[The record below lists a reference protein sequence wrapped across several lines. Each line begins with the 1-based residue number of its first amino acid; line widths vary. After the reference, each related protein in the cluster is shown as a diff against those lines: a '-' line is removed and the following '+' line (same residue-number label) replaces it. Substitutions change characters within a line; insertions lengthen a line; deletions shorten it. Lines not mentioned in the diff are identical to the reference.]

1 MGTEPNDLT
10 LRGTVA
16 FTGRLASMA
25 RAEAF
30 DLVRQKGGTPRRGLT
45 KTTDVLIIG
54 QLGWPLLADGRP
66 SRSLRLAK
74 RYGVAIASE
83 QRFLEWV
90 GRATPDDQLK
100 TYTPAQLSALSGLPL
115 EVVEQLTEFGLL
127 DIRQE
132 HYGFRDLAAAR
143 QIAELFQSGVTLST
157 ITKSLHEIRKWLP
170 DAGLSNLRL
179 YPASSDAILIEHL
192 KGRTDKTGQFM
203 LPVSESKDEPDTLFD
218 QAQAAEEFEDLETAL
233 RLYRKTMKLDP
244 TDPAAPF
251 NLGNILR
258 SKGNKIEAE
267 VAYRAAI
274 KADPR
279 FTEAWY
285 NLAGLLEEQDRID
298 SAVDCLKRALNIDPN
313 YADAIFNLGLLLQS
327 MEDHAEAAACWRRYL
342 ALDTESPWAARAKK
356 ALKYC
361 EIHIA
366 QSS

>member
-30 DLVRQKGGTPRRGLT
+30 DLVRQKGGVPRRGLT
-45 KTTDVLIIG
+45 KTTDVLIVG

-66 SRSLRLAK
+66 SKSLHLAK
-74 RYGVAIASE
+74 KYGVAVASE

-90 GRATPDDQLK
+90 GKATPDDQLK
-100 TYTPAQLSALSGLPL
+100 TYTPTQISALSGLPP
-115 EVVEQLTEFGLL
+115 EVIEQLTEFGLL
-127 DIRQE
+127 DKRRG

-170 DAGLSNLRL
+170 DVGLSNLRL
-179 YPASSDAILIEHL
+179 YPASSDTILIAHL
-192 KGRTDKTGQFM
+192 KGQTDKVGQFM
-203 LPVSESKDEPDTLFD
+203 LPVGELRDQPDTLFE
-218 QAQAAEEFEDLETAL
+218 QAQAAEHAQDFETAL

-251 NLGNILR
+251 NVGNIL
-258 SKGNKIEAE
+258 SSTGKKIEAE
-267 VAYRAAI
+267 AAYRAAI

-285 NLAGLLEEQDRID
+285 NLAGLLEEQGRID
-298 SAVDCLKRALNIDPN
+298 SAVDCLKRVLNIDPN

-327 MEDHAEAAACWRRYL
+327 IENHAEAAACWRRYL
-342 ALDTESPWAARAKK
+342 KLDTESSWAARAKK

-361 EIHIA
+361 EMQIA

>member
-1 MGTEPNDLT
+1 MGTEPNELT

-30 DLVRQKGGTPRRGLT
+30 DLVRQKGGKPRRGVT
-45 KTTDVLIIG
+45 KTTDVLIVG
-54 QLGWPLLADGRP
+54 QMGWPLLADGLP
-66 SRSLRLAK
+66 SKSLHLAK
-74 RYGVAIASE
+74 KYDVAVVSE
-83 QRFLEWV
+83 RRFLEWV
-90 GRATPDDQLK
+90 ERATPDEQPR
-100 TYTPAQLSALSGLPL
+100 TYTPAQLSALSRMPL
-115 EVVEQLTEFGLL
+115 EVVEQLAEFGLL
-127 DIRQE
+127 DIRRG

-179 YPASSDAILIEHL
+179 FPASSDAIE
-192 KGRTDKTGQFM
+192 
-203 LPVSESKDEPDTLFD
+203 
-218 QAQAAEEFEDLETAL
+218 QAQAAEHVQDFETAM
-233 RLYRKTMKLDP
+233 RFYRKIMKLDP

-251 NLGNILR
+251 NLGNILY
-258 SKGNKIEAE
+258 STGKKIEAE

-274 KADPR
+274 KADPG

-285 NLAGLLEEQDRID
+285 NLADLLEDQGRTD
-298 SAVDCLKRALNIDPN
+298 SAVDCLKCALSIEPN
-313 YADAIFNLGLLLQS
+313 YANAIFNLALVLQS
-327 MEDHAEAAACWRRYL
+327 REDAAEAAAYWRRYL
-342 ALDTESPWAARAKK
+342 ELDTTSPWATRAKK

-361 EIHIA
+361 EMRIA

>member
-1 MGTEPNDLT
+1 MGTEPNELT

-30 DLVRQKGGTPRRGLT
+30 DLVRRKGGSPRRGVT
-45 KTTDVLIIG
+45 KTTDVLVVG
-54 QLGWPLLADGRP
+54 QMGWPLLADGLP
-66 SRSLRLAK
+66 SKSLHLAK
-74 RYGVAIASE
+74 RYGVAVASE

-90 GRATPDDQLK
+90 GKATPSEHLK
-100 TYTPAQLSALSGLPL
+100 TYTPAQLSALSKMPP

-127 DIRQE
+127 DIRQG
-132 HYGFRDLAAAR
+132 HYGFRDVAAAR
-143 QIAELFQSGVTLST
+143 QIGELFQSGVTLST

-203 LPVSESKDEPDTLFD
+203 LPVGESRDHPDTLFE
-218 QAQAAEEFEDLETAL
+218 QAQAAEHAQDFETAI
-233 RLYRKTMKLDP
+233 RLYRKIMRLDP
-244 TDPAAPF
+244 SDPAAPF
-251 NLGNILR
+251 NLGNILY
-258 SKGNKIEAE
+258 STGKKIEAE

-274 KADPR
+274 KADPG

-285 NLAGLLEEQDRID
+285 NLAGLLEDQGRID
-298 SAVDCLKRALNIDPN
+298 SAVDCLKRALSVDSN
-313 YADAIFNLGLLLQS
+313 YASAIFNLALLLQS
-327 MEDHAEAAACWRRYL
+327 KDDTAEAAACWRRYL
-342 ALDTESPWAARAKK
+342 ELDTASAWAARAKK

-361 EIHIA
+361 EMRIA